1 MITTIIF
8 IAVISVLI
16 FVHELGHFV
25 FAKRAGMKVEEF
37 GFGFPP
43 RLFGFQRGETTYSI
57 NWIPFGGFVKI
68 LGEDGEDRDN
78 PRSFGSKSFWSRM
91 KVILAGVAMNLLFA
105 IFLLMIGN
113 SIGLRKAVEEAD
125 ISRASELQVQIYQI
139 APDSPAHAADLRVLD
154 EIKGFRLSSGAVI
167 AVDRA
172 KGVSEFV
179 NQHKGERVT
188 ILLTRGGEAIEKEVE
203 LRANPPAGQ
212 GPLGIAPI
220 LTGIY
225 SYPWYDAI
233 WRGVYDS
240 IGLVISTV
248 YGYGLLFKTL
258 FFEGKL
264 LADVSGPVG
273 IANLTGQAARV
284 GFNFLLQFM
293 AMISVNLAVLNVIP
307 FPALDGGR
315 AFLLVIEKIRGV
327 ALNKK
332 IEGMINASGF
342 ILLLA
347 LMVFIT
353 IKDIGKFL

>member
-1 MITTIIF
+1 MFTTIIF

-68 LGEDGEDRDN
+68 LGEDGEDREN
-78 PRSFGSKSFWSRM
+78 PRSFGSKSFLARL

-113 SIGLRKAVEEAD
+113 SIGLRKAVEEGD
-125 ISRASELQVQIYQI
+125 VSRASELQVQIYQI
-139 APDSPAHAADLRVLD
+139 APGSPAQGADLRVLD
-154 EIKGFRLSSGAVI
+154 EIKGFRLSNGVTTTVARS
-167 AVDRA
+167 
-172 KGVSEFV
+172 KEVSEFV
-179 NQHKGERVT
+179 NQHKGEKVT
-188 ILLTRGGEAIEKEVE
+188 ILLTRGGEALEKEVE
-203 LRANPPAGQ
+203 LRASPPAGQ

-220 LTGIY
+220 LTGVY
-225 SYPWYDAI
+225 SYPWYDSV

-240 IGLVISTV
+240 VGLVISTV

-315 AFLLVIEKIRGV
+315 ALLLIVEKIRGV

-347 LMVFIT
+347 LMAYIT

>member
-1 MITTIIF
+1 MLTTIIF
-8 IAVISVLI
+8 IAVISVLV

-43 RLFGFQRGETTYSI
+43 RLFGITRGETTYSI
-57 NWIPFGGFVKI
+57 NWIPFGGFVRI

-78 PRSFGSKSFWSRM
+78 PRSFGSKAFWPRM
-91 KVILAGVAMNLLFA
+91 KVILAGVAMNFFFA

-113 SIGLRKAVEEAD
+113 SVGLRKAVDEAD
-125 ISRASELQVQIYQI
+125 LSRASELQVQIYQI
-139 APDSPAHAADLRVLD
+139 APDSPAQAVDIRILD
-154 EIKGFRLSSGAVI
+154 EIKAFRLSNNTVVSI
-167 AVDRA
+167 AQPKD
-172 KGVSEFV
+172 VSEFV
-179 NQHKGERVT
+179 NQHKGEKVT
-188 ILLTRGGEAIEKEVE
+188 VLLSRGGENLEKEVE

-225 SYPWYDAI
+225 SYPWYDSI

-240 IGLVISTV
+240 VGLVISTV
-248 YGYGLLFKTL
+248 HGYGLLFKTL

-293 AMISVNLAVLNVIP
+293 AMISVNLAVLNIIP

-315 AFLLVIEKIRGV
+315 ALLLIIEKIRGV

-332 IEGMINASGF
+332 VEGIINASGF
-342 ILLLA
+342 ALLLA
-347 LMVFIT
+347 LMAFIT